1 MTYLIGSATSAGAGG
16 LAHYDFMDRL
26 KTFLTGL
33 ATNPWVALRD
43 DRSTENW
50 EMIFQGE
57 GLSGTE
63 EIFFGVKSYQSVGGD
78 YYNLSIATFSG
89 YVAGNTFETQPG
101 SSNVLGVPAHN
112 LNIDFWIIAN
122 GQRVAAA
129 LKVGTPV
136 YESFY
141 AGKFFPYSTPTQY
154 PYPVVAGGM
163 LTSAAATRY
172 SDTGHSMPYK
182 GNRANLR
189 MRFVDGLYRQ
199 PDVAPWVATDIGS
212 STRDTNGQYVLRA
225 AVMSDSNGV
234 YGELDGIYNITG
246 FNNVVE
252 NMLQLGGTPVTDNPA
267 WTSDQ
272 RASAIVTAGG
282 TPYVVIQDVY
292 RTGFGDYYAMKLA

>member
-1 MTYLIGSATSAGAGG
+1 MAYTIGSATSAGAGG
-16 LAHYDFMDRL
+16 LAHYDFMDQI

-33 ATNPWVALRD
+33 ASNPWVALRD
-43 DRSTENW
+43 DRSTANW

-63 EIFFGVKSYQSVGGD
+63 QIFIGIKSYQDAGAD

-89 YVAGNTFETQPG
+89 YIAGNTFETQPG
-101 SSNVLGVPAHN
+101 ISNVLGVPAHN
-112 LNIDFWIIAN
+112 LNIDYWIVAN

-141 AGKFFPYSTPTQY
+141 AGKFFPYATPSQY

-163 LTSAAATRY
+163 LGSASATRY
-172 SDTGHSMPYK
+172 SDTSHSIPYK

-189 MRFVDGLYRQ
+189 MRFVDGSYKQ
-199 PDVAPWVATDIGS
+199 PTIDFPANR
-212 STRDTNGQYVLRA
+212 RDTEGNYMPRQI
-225 AVMSDSNGV
+225 VMYDSANV
-234 YGELDGIYNITG
+234 YGELDGIYHISG

-252 NMLQLGGTPVTDNPA
+252 NMIQIGGTPVTDNPA

-282 TPYVVIQDVY
+282 VPYLVMQDVY